1 MLNMVYQYMMKDN
14 LEESVC
20 NIFNGEEVSNYITT
34 PGNYFKLED
43 DTLLTFLRYI
53 EVLLTFNGSV
63 TDKKTKSIFLGIS
76 KSFQS
81 GCYLTH
87 SFAVEIMHMI
97 VNAHVDHILYTECVG
112 LITDKLIDNYFKLIG
127 LFERKEPDTK
137 YIGRIFASAVS
148 TISENASK
156 YNELKFSKNNFQ

>member
-1 MLNMVYQYMMKDN
+1 MMKDN

-20 NIFNGEEVSNYITT
+20 NIFNGECVSNYITT
-34 PGNYFKLED
+34 PGNYFRLED

-53 EVLLTFNGSV
+53 EVLLTFNGAI
-63 TDKKTKSIFLGIS
+63 TDKKTKAIFLGIS

-87 SFAVEIMHMI
+87 SFAVEIMLMI
-97 VNAHVDHILYTECVG
+97 INAHVDQILYTECVG
-112 LITDKLIDNYFKLIG
+112 FITDKLIDNYFKLLG

-137 YIGRIFASAVS
+137 HIAHIFILAVR
-148 TISENASK
+148 TISENANK
-156 YNELKFSKNNFQ
+156 YNELKFSKNDFQ